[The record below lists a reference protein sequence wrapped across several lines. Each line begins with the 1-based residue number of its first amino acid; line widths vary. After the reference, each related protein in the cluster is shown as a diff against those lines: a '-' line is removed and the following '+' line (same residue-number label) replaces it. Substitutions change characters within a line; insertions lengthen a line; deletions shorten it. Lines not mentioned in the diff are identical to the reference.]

1 MVGQGQ
7 ASPGEAQK
15 GRATLK
21 VQGKSTCRRSPA
33 AHTAVARCGCAGHS
47 SGTRAAVQSTGRKYS
62 FSVLGCKAEGPMG
75 DNGHHQEAARAH
87 RPSFASLYT
96 RFTLA

>member
-1 MVGQGQ
+1 MGQGQ
-7 ASPGEAQK
+7 VSPSEAQT

-21 VQGKSTCRRSPA
+21 VQGNSTCRWSPE
-33 AHTAVARCGCAGHS
+33 AHTAVARCGCPGHS
-47 SGTRAAVQSTGRKYS
+47 SGTRAAVQDTGRKCS
-62 FSVLGCKAEGPMG
+62 PSVLGREAKGPVG
-75 DNGHHQEAARAH
+75 DDDRHQEAARAH